1 MARRRVTS
9 SMVAERAG
17 VSRTTVSFVL
27 NARSGSGIPEA
38 TRARVREAARELG
51 YVPSA
56 AARTLASGRT
66 RTVGFVVCDARHL
79 LTDAFLPQAIF
90 ALTEAAHARGFRVLV
105 EAVDDPRRPRAYQT
119 LVRAARIDGMVMM
132 NPRGDDEQLADLIAS
147 RYPVVT
153 IGRPPG
159 GEGHALDV
167 DNVAAEREATAHLI
181 GLGRR
186 RLAHLGYGAPR
197 YTTVAERLAG
207 FRAALAD
214 AALPLDEGLVAFGN
228 YSADSGAEALRAL
241 LARLGHRAGDPAPFD
256 GLVCGND
263 TVAFGALTAL
273 REAGLR
279 VPGDVAVVGFD
290 DIPMAAH
297 AAPPLT
303 TVRMPLLALGTAA
316 GQLVLDLIDDG
327 PRVPEARV
335 LPTAFTVRASCGAP
349 VPTQRRAPLRSAS

>member
-1 MARRRVTS
+1 MPRRRVTS
-9 SMVAERAG
+9 GMVAERAG

-27 NARSGSGIPEA
+27 NARAGSGIPEA
-38 TRARVREAARELG
+38 TRERVLEAARELG

-56 AARTLASGRT
+56 TARSLASGRT

-90 ALTEAAHARGFRVLV
+90 TLTEAAHARGFRVLV

-119 LVRAARIDGMVMM
+119 LVRAARIDGMVVM
-132 NPRGDDEQLADLIAS
+132 NPRGDDEQLAELIDS
-147 RYPVVT
+147 GYPVVT

-159 GEGHALDV
+159 GRGHAIDV
-167 DNVAAEREATAHLI
+167 DNVAAERAATQHLVD
-181 GLGRR
+181 LGRR

-197 YTTVAERLAG
+197 YTTVAERLTG
-207 FRAALAD
+207 FRSALEAVG
-214 AALPLDEGLVAFGN
+214 LPLDDSLIAFGN
-228 YSADSGAEALRAL
+228 YSADSGAEALRAM
-241 LARLGHRAGDPAPFD
+241 LARLGHRPDDPAPFD

-279 VPGDVAVVGFD
+279 VPDDVAVVGFD

-303 TVRMPLLALGTAA
+303 TVRSPLLDMGTEAA
-316 GQLVLDLIDDG
+316 HRALDLIEGRSLD
-327 PRVPEARV
+327 ATTTV
-335 LPTAFTVRASCGAP
+335 LPTELVVRRSCG
-349 VPTQRRAPLRSAS
+349 RRDTDNDAFSVTG

>member
-1 MARRRVTS
+1 MGRRRVTS

-27 NARSGSGIPEA
+27 NARAGSGIPEA
-38 TRARVREAARELG
+38 TRARVLDAARELG

-90 ALTEAAHARGFRVLV
+90 TLTEVAHARGFRVLV
-105 EAVDDPRRPRAYQT
+105 EAVDDPRRPRSYQA
-119 LVRAARIDGMVMM
+119 LVRAARIDGMVVM
-132 NPRGDDEQLADLIAS
+132 NPRGDDEQLAELIDTG
-147 RYPVVT
+147 YPVVT

-159 GEGHALDV
+159 GNGHALDV
-167 DNVAAEREATAHLI
+167 DNVAAERAASAHLL

-197 YTTVAERLAG
+197 YTTVAERLTG
-207 FRAALAD
+207 FRSALEAAGLT
-214 AALPLDEGLVAFGN
+214 LDEGLVAFGN
-228 YSADSGAEALRAL
+228 YSADSGAEALRAM
-241 LARLGHRAGDPAPFD
+241 LARLGHRPGDPAPFD

-263 TVAFGALTAL
+263 TVAFGALTTL

-279 VPGDVAVVGFD
+279 VPHDVALVGFD

-297 AAPPLT
+297 ADPPLT
-303 TVRMPLLALGTAA
+303 TVRSPLLAMGRAA
-316 GQLVLDLIDDG
+316 GHLALDLIEEQ
-327 PRVPEARV
+327 PRDAHTTV
-335 LPTAFTVRASCGAP
+335 LPTELVVRRSCGGRGAGRGAAG
-349 VPTQRRAPLRSAS
+349 VTG